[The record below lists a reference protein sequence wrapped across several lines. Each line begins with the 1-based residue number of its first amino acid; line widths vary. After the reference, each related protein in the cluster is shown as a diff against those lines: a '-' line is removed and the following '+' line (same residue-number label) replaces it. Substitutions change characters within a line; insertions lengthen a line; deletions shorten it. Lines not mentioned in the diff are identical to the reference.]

1 MARMSDSELQ
11 GIVKQNIAGAVGSA
25 WGTGGSQIAEERQRA
40 LDYYYGEPFG
50 NEVEGRSQVV
60 STDVADTIEWLL
72 PNLIEIF
79 LAGSDVVRF
88 EPSSMEDEAV
98 AKQATEYVNHIFHK
112 DNNGFQILYDM
123 FKDALLQKNGVAKV
137 YWEETDET
145 KRETFEGLTEEE
157 MALILDD
164 DDVEAI
170 EHEESD
176 GLHDLTILR
185 KAMDGRV
192 RIETFP
198 LEEFGISQR
207 SSSLENAPFTYHRM
221 EKTITELIEAGFDKK
236 AVMALP
242 SHDEAEYTSERLAR
256 FNQEDDIDMYDAGD
270 DESMRRVWVYECYM
284 RVDYDGDGLGELRK
298 VTVAGSG
305 YEVLENIEID
315 ENPIVSITPIPMPH
329 KFFGQSIADLTMD
342 IQLIKSTLM
351 RQVLDNAYLI
361 NNNRVAVNQNVN
373 LDDLLT
379 NRPGG
384 VVRIDSSDP
393 VGNSLAPMPVTPLGG
408 AFFDTL
414 EYMDQVREARTGVSR
429 YNQGLDPDSLNKTAT
444 GINLMQ
450 SAGMKRQ
457 QMIARVF
464 AETGVKEMFRKI
476 LRLIIKHQDKERM
489 IRLRGEWVPMDPRA
503 WNASMDVSVEVGIGY
518 GNKEEQMMM
527 MRELLGVQE
536 RIVSFQGGADGP
548 LVNLENIHN
557 TTKKLIESAGLKS
570 ADPYFSDP
578 NSPEMQQA
586 MASKGEKP
594 DPEMMKVQAEI
605 QADQAKT
612 QAQLQGKAQEAQ
624 LKAQTDMQQTQMR
637 VSLSQQEQA
646 AKLELEREKMYAE
659 MQLEREKT
667 AAQLAL
673 EEQKANA
680 ELELRRAELG
690 MNAEMET
697 NRLSIQREIAEIQ
710 SETQERVASQSA
722 ERSQNEQPRSSGEQ
736 RSEQPINITVDGASP
751 KKGRLR
757 VIRDADGRVEGVEE
771 DD

>member
-50 NEVEGRSQVV
+50 NEVDGRSQVV

-198 LEEFGISQR
+198 PEEFGISQR
-207 SSSLENAPFTYHRM
+207 SSSLSSAPFTYHRM

-236 AVMALP
+236 TVMGIP

-527 MRELLGVQE
+527 MRELLNVQE

-710 SETQERVASQSA
+710 SETQERVASKAA

-736 RSEQPINITVDGASP
+736 RSEQPINITVDGAAPS
-751 KKGRLR
+751 KRRMR
-757 VIRDADGRVEGVEE
+757 VVRDADGRVEGVEE